1 MGYNCV
7 HPACNKLP
15 CVTHD
20 GTGAEHL
27 WSMPY
32 SISVESSASQ
42 AFLNDILKESLWE
55 WTMKWA
61 GTYCGPTL
69 VPDLRWASW
78 MNIVLEVGHLKNY
91 SNFPSKQHHFLHT
104 CSIQHTRRLPITRES
119 YSSAFKVSNCF
130 GWLWMR
136 FSIYSVW
143 RASDVTSRVFVFPL
157 FFFTDIVDLL
167 ARFVLSLMIG
177 NHLVCCLL

>member
-1 MGYNCV
+1 M
-7 HPACNKLP
+7 KRQF
-15 CVTHD
+15 VTCQPNNLED
-20 GTGAEHL
+20 GIGNWCWT
-27 WSMPY
+27 SMPY
-32 SISVESSASQ
+32 SISVESIASR

-91 SNFPSKQHHFLHT
+91 NNFRSKQHHFLHT

-119 YSSAFKVSNCF
+119 YSSAFNDRTVSVDSGCVSASTQCDVQVMSHHLRF
-130 GWLWMR
+130 R
-136 FSIYSVW
+136 FSI
-143 RASDVTSRVFVFPL
+143 VFL
-157 FFFTDIVDLL
+157 
-167 ARFVLSLMIG
+167 
-177 NHLVCCLL
+177 